1 MFKGQIY
8 ASYMFSD
15 LRGDVGAFQDAQF
28 RPFKICFTRFLIR
41 ISYEMKGLAAV
52 EVKNELEN

>member
-52 EVKNELEN
+52 EG